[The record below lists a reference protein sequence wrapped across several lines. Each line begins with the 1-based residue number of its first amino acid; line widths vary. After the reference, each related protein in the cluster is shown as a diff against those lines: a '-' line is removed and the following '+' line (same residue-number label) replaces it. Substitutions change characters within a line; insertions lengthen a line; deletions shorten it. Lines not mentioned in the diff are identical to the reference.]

1 MQGMRSM
8 WSRTDVTCHSPV
20 ALSWHPMATL
30 WQPLVLWPDADSHP
44 FYLHAS
50 TIFHSFVA
58 RVDLEND

>member
-1 MQGMRSM
+1 
-8 WSRTDVTCHSPV
+8 
-20 ALSWHPMATL
+20 MATL